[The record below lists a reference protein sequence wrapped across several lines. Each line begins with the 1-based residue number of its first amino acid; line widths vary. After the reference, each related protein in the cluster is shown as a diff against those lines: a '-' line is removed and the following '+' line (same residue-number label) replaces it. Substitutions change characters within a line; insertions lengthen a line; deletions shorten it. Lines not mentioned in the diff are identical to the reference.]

1 MSDTTDTAAAEE
13 AAMEALLG
21 RSAEEGGGP
30 GADAPA
36 EPSVESKKTE
46 GAADRSP
53 ARQPASNGNVVLK
66 DPDLQRD
73 MEDALRSASLLPD
86 EIVSRFK
93 KADKRLAQ
101 GRDDAIALKAS
112 QLASSLTGLGPDG
125 EEDEDADRPPF
136 PPTPGR
142 GDDGADDGEP
152 KILDADSEKSKR
164 LDAEADAKEEK
175 QKRKE
180 AEAEL
185 EEARKG
191 KIRKGLGKARRI
203 GKNVKEAKEPS

>member
-1 MSDTTDTAAAEE
+1 M
-13 AAMEALLG
+13 
-21 RSAEEGGGP
+21 P
-30 GADAPA
+30 KFQ
-36 EPSVESKKTE
+36 PSEDSTE
-46 GAADRSP
+46 GAVP
-53 ARQPASNGNVVLK
+53 AESESDVLTEDEKIAPGGAIDEGGAVAMAALSNGNVVLK

-125 EEDEDADRPPF
+125 EEDEDAHIDHPRF
-136 PPTPGR
+136 PPSPDGS
-142 GDDGADDGEP
+142 DDGADDGEP
-152 KILDADSEKSKR
+152 EILDVDGEKSKR

-191 KIRKGLGKARRI
+191 KIRKGLGKAKRI

>member
-1 MSDTTDTAAAEE
+1 M
-13 AAMEALLG
+13 
-21 RSAEEGGGP
+21 P
-30 GADAPA
+30 KFQ
-36 EPSVESKKTE
+36 PSEDSTE
-46 GAADRSP
+46 GAVP
-53 ARQPASNGNVVLK
+53 AESESDVLTEDEKIAPGGAIDEGGAVAMAALSNGNVVLK